1 MLMAVSNDRMG
12 TVCVEGLNVG
22 VCEGGDVLRK
32 LGATVLVV
40 ATGWLLDTAIG
51 TADGD

>member
-12 TVCVEGLNVG
+12 AVCVEGMSVG
-22 VCEGGDVLRK
+22 VCEGDDVLRK
-32 LGATVLVV
+32 LGETVLVV
-40 ATGWLLDTAIG
+40 VTGWLLGAAMG